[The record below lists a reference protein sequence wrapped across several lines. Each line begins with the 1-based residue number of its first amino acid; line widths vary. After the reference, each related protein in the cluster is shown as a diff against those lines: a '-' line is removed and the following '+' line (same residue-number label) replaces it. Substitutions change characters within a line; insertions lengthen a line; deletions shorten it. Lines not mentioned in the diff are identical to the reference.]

1 MRNYK
6 LYLELVLKRVKNRS
20 LINLMERV
28 EIVFIF
34 ILGII
39 LAIGT
44 MIYFGATLKN
54 IPITFNVLPKLYFSI
69 CIPAILPFVFCELK
83 EQKKENVNYIIEI
96 LFGLKKYNRVIE
108 MLKLILTFAISN
120 VYLIYVLT
128 RFRDIN
134 VTNAFLQWQLYILS
148 IVALS
153 KVISIILSEIVLK
166 VRIKIVNIKRINI
179 FNLQNLIY
187 IIFLVLL
194 ITGPSKNLITYSWI
208 KNINSIYLIVGLFL
222 LILIYCFI
230 IKVSVNRNFSN
241 IEDKKSIIKQRIK
254 FDKFSAYFD
263 RAFIESKLYIT
274 FCILFIL
281 FIQIINFIIKNSLGL
296 NSIAQ
301 IILLIAI
308 STYMLDILRKEYL
321 LIIINLRASLIKYI
335 IYLQIMYIYVSFC
348 TMIISILISSFAGDA
363 SFNEILYGIDMFSYL
378 YSLTSCITITVILR
392 LLFGKTI
399 NSIIKSTIVFIS
411 IILSYIIIP
420 NISQQ
425 ISSVMNIGLTLSK
438 FLMCLLLIGIQLIMV
453 KTYELHE

>member
-96 LFGLKKYNRVIE
+96 LFGLKKYNMVIE

>member
-194 ITGPSKNLITYSWI
+194 ITGSSKNLITYSWI

>member
-392 LLFGKTI
+392 LLVGKTI